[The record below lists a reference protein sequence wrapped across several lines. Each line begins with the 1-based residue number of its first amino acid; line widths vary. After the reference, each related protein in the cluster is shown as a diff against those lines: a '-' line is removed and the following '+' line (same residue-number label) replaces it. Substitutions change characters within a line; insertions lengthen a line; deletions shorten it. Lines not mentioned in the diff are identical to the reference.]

1 MSKDGSAFAYP
12 MLLKEAAKWASK
24 NSLWPMPFG
33 TSCCGIEMMALLSSH
48 YDLARFGAEVVRFSP
63 RQADMLLVAG
73 TITTKMAPV
82 LRTIYDQM
90 LEPKWVIAMGACS
103 SSGGIFDTYSVL
115 QGIDEIMPVD
125 VYVPG
130 CPPIPEGVIHA
141 VLHLQKIIDG
151 EFERRPAERPSYE
164 QAVDAMTYRKAV
176 GSEINAGWKV
186 TTEGIVPGSSSI
198 PRVTKPVNLGEINK
212 DKSNV

>member
-1 MSKDGSAFAYP
+1 MSKDGSS
-12 MLLKEAAKWASK
+12 LLFPTLLSDAVKWARK

-33 TSCCGIEMMALLSSH
+33 TSCCGIELMSTLSST

-63 RQADMLLVAG
+63 RQCDLLIVAG
-73 TITTKMAPV
+73 TITTKMGPV

-130 CPPIPEGVIHA
+130 CPPIPEGLIHA
-141 VLHLQKIIDG
+141 IIHLQKIIDTG
-151 EFERRPAERPSYE
+151 APRKPAERPTYE
-164 QAVDAMTYRKAV
+164 VAVDAMNYRKV
-176 GSEINAGWKV
+176 
-186 TTEGIVPGSSSI
+186 IVEQKQS
-198 PRVTKPVNLGEINK
+198 
-212 DKSNV
+212 

>member
-12 MLLKEAAKWASK
+12 MVLAEAAKWARK

-33 TSCCGIEMMALLSSH
+33 TSCCGIEMMAVLGSH
-48 YDLARFGAEVVRFSP
+48 YDLSRFGAEVVRFSP
-63 RQADMLLVAG
+63 RQADLLLVAG

-151 EFERRPAERPSYE
+151 SIERNTAEKPSHE
-164 QAVDAMTYRKAV
+164 DAINAMNYRKAMTHDI
-176 GSEINAGWKV
+176 SANWRV
-186 TTEGIVPGSSSI
+186 TQEGIVPG
-198 PRVTKPVNLGEINK
+198 RKE
-212 DKSNV
+212 

>member
-1 MSKDGSAFAYP
+1 MAKDGSSFFFP
-12 MLLKEAAKWASK
+12 TLLSEAAKWAQK
-24 NSLWPMPFG
+24 NSLWPMTFG
-33 TSCCGIEMMALLSSH
+33 TSCCGIEMMSTISTT
-48 YDLARFGAEVVRFSP
+48 YDLSRFGAEVVRFSP
-63 RQADMLLVAG
+63 RQADMLIVAG

-130 CPPIPEGVIHA
+130 CPPIPEGLIHA
-141 VLHLQKIIDG
+141 VLHLQNKIDNNL
-151 EFERRPAERPSYE
+151 ERTPAERPSYE
-164 QAVDAMTYRKAV
+164 DAMNAMTYRKGV
-176 GSEINAGWKV
+176 GYDIKANFVV
-186 TTEGIVPGSSSI
+186 TPEYVASQKAQTE
-198 PRVTKPVNLGEINK
+198 NK
-212 DKSNV
+212 NEN

>member
-1 MSKDGSAFAYP
+1 MSKDGSSFFFP
-12 MLLKEAAKWASK
+12 TLLSEAAKWAQK

-33 TSCCGIEMMALLSSH
+33 TSCCGIEMMSTLSST
-48 YDLARFGAEVVRFSP
+48 YDLSRFGAEVVRFSP
-63 RQADMLLVAG
+63 RQADMLIVAG

-130 CPPIPEGVIHA
+130 CPPIPEGLIHA
-141 VLHLQKIIDG
+141 ILHLQNKIEKGMD
-151 EFERRPAERPSYE
+151 RQPAERPTYE
-164 QAVDAMTYRKAV
+164 DAMNAMTFRK
-176 GSEINAGWKV
+176 EIGHEIQAQFTVTPEYVNQQNA
-186 TTEGIVPGSSSI
+186 
-198 PRVTKPVNLGEINK
+198 NK
-212 DKSNV
+212 K

>member
-1 MSKDGSAFAYP
+1 MSKDGSSFFYP
-12 MLLKEAAKWASK
+12 TLLNEAVKWAQK

-33 TSCCGIEMMALLSSH
+33 TSCCGIEMMSTLSST
-48 YDLARFGAEVVRFSP
+48 YDLSRFGAEVVRFSP
-63 RQADMLLVAG
+63 RQADMLIVAG

-130 CPPIPEGVIHA
+130 CPPIPEGLIYA
-141 VLHLQKIIDG
+141 ILHLQDKIAKG
-151 EFERRPAERPSYE
+151 EDRKPAERPS
-164 QAVDAMTYRKAV
+164 QDDALNAMSYRKGIGQDIRANFV
-176 GSEINAGWKV
+176 VTPDHVKEIK
-186 TTEGIVPGSSSI
+186 E
-198 PRVTKPVNLGEINK
+198 KQELK
-212 DKSNV
+212 

>member
-1 MSKDGSAFAYP
+1 MSKDGSAFFH
-12 MLLKEAAKWASK
+12 LTRLDEAIKWSRK

-33 TSCCGIEMMALLSSH
+33 TSCCGIEMMSTLSST

-90 LEPKWVIAMGACS
+90 LEPKWVVAMGACS

-125 VYVPG
+125 VYIPG
-130 CPPIPEGVIHA
+130 CPPIPEGLINGI
-141 VLHLQKIIDG
+141 LYLQRIIDEDLPRG
-151 EFERRPAERPSYE
+151 QAKRPTYE
-164 QAVDAMTYRKAV
+164 DAMNAMSYRSISTPGEGKG
-176 GSEINAGWKV
+176 GSKCQ
-186 TTEGIVPGSSSI
+186 
-198 PRVTKPVNLGEINK
+198 K
-212 DKSNV
+212 

>member
-1 MSKDGSAFAYP
+1 MSKDGSSFFYTGV
-12 MLLKEAAKWASK
+12 LSEVGKWAQK
-24 NSLWPMPFG
+24 NSLWPLTFG
-33 TSCCGIEMMALLSSH
+33 TSCCGIEMMSTISST

-63 RQADMLLVAG
+63 RQADLLIVAG

-82 LRTIYDQM
+82 LRTVYDQM

-130 CPPIPEGVIHA
+130 CPPIPEGLIYA
-141 VLHLQKIIDG
+141 IMHLQNNIQNNI
-151 EFERRPAERPSYE
+151 ERQPAEKPTHD
-164 QAVDAMTYRKAV
+164 DAMNAMSYRKGV
-176 GSEINAGWKV
+176 GYDIKANFVITPEYVAKKKAEEVHKN
-186 TTEGIVPGSSSI
+186 E
-198 PRVTKPVNLGEINK
+198 N
-212 DKSNV
+212 

>member
-1 MSKDGSAFAYP
+1 MSKDGSSFFSTT
-12 MLLKEAAKWASK
+12 LLSEAAKWAQK

-33 TSCCGIEMMALLSSH
+33 TSCCGIEMMSTLSST
-48 YDLARFGAEVVRFSP
+48 YDLSRFGAEVVRFSP
-63 RQADMLLVAG
+63 RQADMLIVAG
-73 TITTKMAPV
+73 TITTKMGPV

-130 CPPIPEGVIHA
+130 CPPIPEGLIYA
-141 VLHLQKIIDG
+141 IMHLQKKIANG
-151 EFERRPAERPSYE
+151 EDRRPAEKPTE
-164 QAVDAMTYRKAV
+164 EDANNAMSYRKGV
-176 GSEINAGWKV
+176 GYDMQANFVVTPDHVKEIK
-186 TTEGIVPGSSSI
+186 E
-198 PRVTKPVNLGEINK
+198 KQELNK
-212 DKSNV
+212 

>member
-1 MSKDGSAFAYP
+1 
-12 MLLKEAAKWASK
+12 ML
-24 NSLWPMPFG
+24 
-33 TSCCGIEMMALLSSH
+33 I
-48 YDLARFGAEVVRFSP
+48 
-63 RQADMLLVAG
+63 VAG

-130 CPPIPEGVIHA
+130 CPPIPEGLLYAIM
-141 VLHLQKIIDG
+141 HLQKKIQNG
-151 EFERRPAERPSYE
+151 EDRKPAERPNQE
-164 QAVDAMTYRKAV
+164 DAMNAMSYRKEVASDIRANFV
-176 GSEINAGWKV
+176 V
-186 TTEGIVPGSSSI
+186 TPEH
-198 PRVTKPVNLGEINK
+198 VNEF
-212 DKSNV
+212 KSQQEQK

>member
-1 MSKDGSAFAYP
+1 MSKDGSSFFYTG
-12 MLLKEAAKWASK
+12 LLREAGKWAQK
-24 NSLWPMPFG
+24 NSLWPMTFG
-33 TSCCGIEMMALLSSH
+33 TSCCGIEMMSTIGST
-48 YDLARFGAEVVRFSP
+48 YDLSRFGAEVVRFSP
-63 RQADMLLVAG
+63 RQADMLIVAG

-130 CPPIPEGVIHA
+130 CPPIPEGLIHA
-141 VLHLQKIIDG
+141 IMHLQDQIQNNL
-151 EFERRPAERPSYE
+151 ERKPAEKPTHD
-164 QAVDAMTYRKAV
+164 DALNAMSYRKGV
-176 GSEINAGWKV
+176 GYDIKANFVITPEYVAKKKAEQEQKHEN
-186 TTEGIVPGSSSI
+186 
-198 PRVTKPVNLGEINK
+198 
-212 DKSNV
+212 

>member
-1 MSKDGSAFAYP
+1 MSKDGSAMFFP
-12 MLLKEAAKWASK
+12 TLLSEASKWALK

-33 TSCCGIEMMALLSSH
+33 TSCCGIEMMSVIGTT
-48 YDLARFGAEVVRFSP
+48 YDISRFGAEVARFSP
-63 RQADMLLVAG
+63 RQADMLIVAG

-82 LRTIYDQM
+82 LRSIYDQM

-130 CPPIPEGVIHA
+130 CPPIPEGLIYA
-141 VLHLQKIIDG
+141 VMHLQNKIATG
-151 EFERRPAERPSYE
+151 EDRRPAERPTQE
-164 QAVDAMTYRKAV
+164 DAMNAMSYRKGV
-176 GSEINAGWKV
+176 GFDIKANFVVTPDHINEIKAKQQ
-186 TTEGIVPGSSSI
+186 EQ
-198 PRVTKPVNLGEINK
+198 K
-212 DKSNV
+212 

>member
-1 MSKDGSAFAYP
+1 MSKDGSALIFP
-12 MLLKEAAKWASK
+12 TVLSEAVKWARK

-33 TSCCGIEMMALLSSH
+33 TSCCGIEMMSTLSST
-48 YDLARFGAEVVRFSP
+48 YDLSRFGAEVVRFSP
-63 RQADMLLVAG
+63 RQADMLIVAG
-73 TITTKMAPV
+73 TITTKMGPV

-130 CPPIPEGVIHA
+130 CPPIPEGLIHA
-141 VLHLQKIIDG
+141 ILHLQKIIDNNL
-151 EFERRPAERPSYE
+151 ERRPAERPTYE
-164 QAVDAMTYRKAV
+164 DAINAMTYRKCV
-176 GSEINAGWKV
+176 EVSDIK
-186 TTEGIVPGSSSI
+186 SSYV
-198 PRVTKPVNLGEINK
+198 VTKDGVA
-212 DKSNV
+212 SNVLQKSK

>member
-1 MSKDGSAFAYP
+1 MSKDGSSFFYP
-12 MLLKEAAKWASK
+12 TVLSEAVKWARK

-33 TSCCGIEMMALLSSH
+33 TSCCGIEMMSTLSST
-48 YDLARFGAEVVRFSP
+48 YDLSRFGAEVVRFSP
-63 RQADMLLVAG
+63 RQADMLIVAG

-130 CPPIPEGVIHA
+130 CPPIPEGLIHA
-141 VLHLQKIIDG
+141 VLHLQKMIELG
-151 EFERRPAERPSYE
+151 EERKTAEKPT
-164 QAVDAMTYRKAV
+164 QDDAMNAMSYRK
-176 GSEINAGWKV
+176 
-186 TTEGIVPGSSSI
+186 TI
-198 PRVTKPVNLGEINK
+198 PHIKAQTIITPDFIKEAQAQMEK
-212 DKSNV
+212 KS